1 MGKHERRYRNRLD
14 KLKSDESICKANRDF
29 YSEFFEKQEYKLK
42 RGNALR
48 ELDEACY
55 KTLYHYLVKFSN
67 IDIWFKNKPL
77 KDITEKDFKKFYD
90 DFEDGVIVNAYGKPF
105 KDRKSYYSKVFR
117 SKPFEMLGKG
127 QIVRNVMEFHRNTNP
142 EEVRFIQEE
151 EVRKIIDVMV
161 AIKHKALTWL
171 AFDIGE
177 NINALLLL
185 EKGDFN
191 RQVDKDTGIA
201 EYRVNLRKETLKRT
215 RKARSEITNFKETV
229 ELLDLILKDLKEH
242 DKLFDF
248 EYANSKKIINRA
260 VGITKSKCLP
270 NGQKVTWKDLRSS
283 MACDLLRKGWSCDE
297 VNARLGHRP
306 SSQEID
312 KYVNFLALDRHKPK
326 EKIYDNNLSRIQL
339 ELEKSQEREKLHG
352 LRVENMQ
359 KEMQAQKAQMQN
371 MQDTIM
377 KVLANKI
384 QIKQNK
390 SKASI

>member
-1 MGKHERRYRNRLD
+1 MGQHERRYRNRLA
-14 KLKSDESICKANRDF
+14 KLKANDSICKANRDF
-29 YSEFFEKQEYKLK
+29 YFEFFEKEEYKLK

-48 ELDEACY
+48 KLDEACY

-67 IDIWFKNKPL
+67 VNDWFKNKPL

-90 DFEDGVIVNAYGKPF
+90 DFEDGIIVTAYGKPF

-117 SKPFEMLGKG
+117 SKPFEMLGKN
-127 QIVRNVMEFHRNTNP
+127 QIVRNVMEFHKNTNP
-142 EEVRFIQEE
+142 EEVRFIHEE

-161 AIKHKALTWL
+161 AVKHKVLIWL

-185 EKGDFN
+185 KKSDFN
-191 RQVDKDTGIA
+191 RQADKDTGIA

-215 RKARSEITNFKETV
+215 RKARSEITNFKETI
-229 ELLDLILKDLKEH
+229 ELLDIVLKDLKEH

-326 EKIYDNNLSRIQL
+326 KKIYDNNLSRIQL
-339 ELEKSQEREKLHG
+339 ELEKSREREKLHS

-359 KEMQAQKAQMQN
+359 KEIKAQKEQMQN
-371 MQDTIM
+371 MKEAIM
-377 KVLANKI
+377 EDLTKEILVKL
-384 QIKQNK
+384 NK